1 MELMICVN
9 FFTQGFI
16 HMSLQILNFCGQF
29 GNLRIGQFAHSRS
42 FKCFCGTDIGI
53 IVYGIKAEQLARQ
66 IKANDLFFTV
76 LIDELGF
83 NRARPDS
90 IQRSEFLAIFKY
102 MFVPL

>member
-1 MELMICVN
+1 
-9 FFTQGFI
+9 
-16 HMSLQILNFCGQF
+16 
-29 GNLRIGQFAHSRS
+29 
-42 FKCFCGTDIGI
+42 
-53 IVYGIKAEQLARQ
+53 VYGIKAEQLARQ

>member
-1 MELMICVN
+1 MKLLICIN
-9 FFTQGFI
+9 FFAQGFI
-16 HMSLQILNFCGQF
+16 HMSLQIVNICGQF
-29 GNLRIGQFAHSRS
+29 SNLVKGQFAHGRS
-42 FKCFCGTDIGI
+42 FKCFCGRDIGI
-53 IVYGIKAEQLARQ
+53 IVYGVKAEQLARQ